1 MLLTQQPT
9 PYGITPVG
17 RRLLGQRC
25 SVSFPLGTEMFHFPR
40 FPPHILCI
48 QIWVIEFYSTGFPHS
63 DISGSKVVC
72 HLPEAFRRLPRPSSA
87 PRCQAIHRTPLRAMA
102 IRSPIFRSET
112 EAAQMQLFSYCNCV
126 LYALHVELVDMFYAF
141 FCCRR
146 TIPAVCRFRDGRGQ
160 GLARGTVSAHLTVFT
175 KRAWPPAKLT
185 SPLEVSGLAV
195 GRDQARSETFAHET
209 FPVLPVSHL
218 NFVGEMVKL
227 VPIHYRRV

>member
-1 MLLTQQPT
+1 MYSDT
-9 PYGITPVG
+9 GHPVLRDG
-17 RRLLGQRC
+17 VSPFGHLRIKGCLPPPR
-25 SVSFPLGTEMFHFPR
+25 SVSPATASFIGSSLPSH
-40 FPPHILCI
+40 PPYALTCYGHPISDLTIGNGGRSDATFLLLQLC
-48 QIWVIEFYSTGFPHS
+48 
-63 DISGSKVVC
+63 VVC
-72 HLPEAFRRLPRPSSA
+72 LARRTCRL
-87 PRCQAIHRTPLRAMA
+87 
-102 IRSPIFRSET
+102 
-112 EAAQMQLFSYCNCV
+112 
-126 LYALHVELVDMFYAF
+126 FYAF